1 MFTKKSLALCLAV
14 MMVLSLQVSAL
25 GEGEAA
31 PQNQGGFFSNLWN
44 SVSSFAQQASET
56 ISAAANDAG
65 NWISQAYKDASQWTE
80 QAVKDAGQWTEQA
93 AKDVGQWTEQ
103 TYANVSGTVNQW
115 ISSMSGVKVSDAQAV
130 WGWFTDQLDHWEALD
145 QEMYQKIQE
154 AVTQTGENAEQMVQ
168 SAIEELTEKAYEG
181 KEAAQEILA
190 AIQKYAETSGIS
202 ALDLSKISLPF
213 VFEKVELALQE
224 GRTLV
229 PGETAR
235 ELTEFLEFMKNSADI
250 TELVNHLSAAMGTN

>member
-1 MFTKKSLALCLAV
+1 MMFTKKSLALCLAV

-80 QAVKDAGQWTEQA
+80 QAVKDAGQWTEQ
-93 AKDVGQWTEQ
+93 

-130 WGWFTDQLDHWEALD
+130 WGWFTDQLGHWEALD
-145 QEMYQKIQE
+145 QERRW
-154 AVTQTGENAEQMVQ
+154 
-168 SAIEELTEKAYEG
+168 
-181 KEAAQEILA
+181 
-190 AIQKYAETSGIS
+190 
-202 ALDLSKISLPF
+202 
-213 VFEKVELALQE
+213 LQ
-224 GRTLV
+224 G
-229 PGETAR
+229 
-235 ELTEFLEFMKNSADI
+235 
-250 TELVNHLSAAMGTN
+250 